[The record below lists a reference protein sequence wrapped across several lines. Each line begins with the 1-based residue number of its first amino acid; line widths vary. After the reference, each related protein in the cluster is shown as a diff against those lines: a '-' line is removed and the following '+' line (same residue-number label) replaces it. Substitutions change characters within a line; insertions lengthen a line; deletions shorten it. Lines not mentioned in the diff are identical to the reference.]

1 MVFPIVGRLN
11 YSEYQA
17 LIIGLIFLIL
27 ERLLRVVTFFLPSVI
42 VKCLQTESQRL
53 FTHVYKDERTP
64 TVKLLQRIDNFKELV
79 NYWGYPVEEHIV
91 RTQDNFLLG
100 LQRIPHGKTIPD
112 DDEPIH
118 VLNTPHNYNDNEVQQ
133 QNESIESVFKRCGIS
148 LNTIRHPDRDHDEL
162 FNSDDS
168 LDKNSNSAGLSHMTD
183 TQKSTDD
190 NLSKRHATSSIYS
203 SKSMNSRE
211 KSSELNERRK
221 YIKPV
226 VLFFHGLM
234 TCSELWACNYEY
246 ENRLCCLL
254 ADAGYDVWFGNSRGN
269 KYSMKHVKYDPNG
282 RKFWDYS
289 MDELSLYDLPDTINY
304 ILETTGAP
312 SLSYIGF
319 SQGTAQCF
327 AALSINPKINDKI
340 NLFIALAPATS
351 PKGLSNSIV
360 NAFIK
365 TSPNIIYLFFGR
377 KAILTMVLFW
387 QRILPP
393 TIFTK
398 IVDFALKFLF
408 GWTRENINETQ
419 KAIGYYHLFSCS
431 SVKSVVHWFQIIR
444 AHSFQMY
451 DELPTYSYTTTAFG
465 KSCQRFP
472 TKQITTPIAIFYGGR
487 DSLADM
493 TMLLEQIPKPVL
505 VREIAEYEHLDFIWA
520 SDINHKLFP
529 VIFYLLRKY
538 NVIDDRDFV
547 YSSDEPSDIEQ
558 NYNIFD
564 YDDYDNDN
572 QSKDDTYQQPEVI
585 QRSTKVGEHHDN
597 ESLDRESQYDQ
608 EVITQNQFQE
618 VSEYREGFDSKS
630 YNSNEVEQGSSDESD
645 QLTREI
651 IYQEDYYDDDDDDT
665 EYAKI

>member
-1 MVFPIVGRLN
+1 MVFPIVSRLN

-17 LIIGLIFLIL
+17 LIVGLIFLIL
-27 ERLLRVVTFFLPSVI
+27 EKLLRVVTFFLPSAI

-53 FTHVYKDERTP
+53 FAQVYKDERTASI
-64 TVKLLQRIDNFKELV
+64 KLLQGFESFKELV

-91 RTQDNFLLG
+91 RTQDNYILG
-100 LQRIPHGKTIPD
+100 IQRIPHGRIIPD

-118 VLNTPHNYNDNEVQQ
+118 ILNTSLNDDDNETQQ
-133 QNESIESVFKRCGIS
+133 QHESIESLFRRCGIS
-148 LNTIRHPDRDHDEL
+148 LNTIRRPNRDNDEL
-162 FNSDDS
+162 FHSDDN
-168 LDKNSNSAGLSHMTD
+168 LDKNSNSAGLSNMTN

-203 SKSMNSRE
+203 SKSMDSRGTN
-211 KSSELNERRK
+211 SELNERSEC
-221 YIKPV
+221 IKPV
-226 VLFFHGLM
+226 VLFYHGLM
-234 TCSELWACNYEY
+234 TCSELWVCNYEY

-269 KYSMKHVKYDPNG
+269 KYSMKHIKCDPNG

-289 MDELSLYDLPDTINY
+289 MDELAIYDLPDTINY
-304 ILETTGAP
+304 ILEITGAP

-327 AALSINPKINDKI
+327 AALSINPKINNKI
-340 NLFIALAPATS
+340 NLFIALSPATS

-377 KAILTMVLFW
+377 KAMLTMALFW
-387 QRILPP
+387 KQILPP
-393 TIFTK
+393 PIFTK

-408 GWTRENINETQ
+408 GWNCENINETQ
-419 KAIGYYHLFSCS
+419 KAIGYYHLYSCS

-444 AHSFQMY
+444 AHNFQMY
-451 DELPTYSYTTTAFG
+451 DELPTYSYTTAFG
-465 KSCQRFP
+465 KTCQRFP
-472 TKQITTPIAIFYGGR
+472 TQQITAPIAIFYGGR

-505 VREIAEYEHLDFIWA
+505 VREISEYEHLDFIWA
-520 SDINHKLFP
+520 SDINHKIFP

-538 NVIDDRDFV
+538 NVIDDRDFG

-558 NYNIFD
+558 NYNVFD

-572 QSKDDTYQQPEVI
+572 QSRGNTHQQPEEVI

-608 EVITQNQFQE
+608 EVITQSQYQE
-618 VSEYREGFDSKS
+618 ISDSKS
-630 YNSNEVEQGSSDESD
+630 YDSNEFEQGSSDESD

-651 IYQEDYYDDDDDDT
+651 IYQEDYYDDDI
-665 EYAKI
+665 EYAK